1 MFMAA
6 FASLTESVV
15 FWFVLMWRFIIYYT
29 WIILGLG
36 MNVTDMAGR
45 IYRRRKEAR
54 KNAKT
59 P

>member
-15 FWFVLMWRFIIYYT
+15 FWVVLMWRFIIYYT